1 MMAKWV
7 RSAGLPVIAMALA
20 ALAAPPRAG
29 ADELRIGFL
38 APVTGPL
45 AQIATDMT
53 NGFKMYLEDNKSDF
67 HGASVK
73 LIVADTQAK
82 PAAAVLQAEKLIK
95 QDHVDMLIGGVL
107 ASTGYALAPVS
118 TREKVLYISSIAAS
132 DDLTQRDADKYPY
145 FVRTGWS
152 SSQPSH
158 PFGEWAC
165 QNGIK
170 KVVTIAADYAF
181 GYEVVGGF
189 QKTFEACGGK
199 IVQKLWPPINTS
211 DFSPYVSAIKP
222 DSDAVFILAAGGV
235 GPLQLPR
242 QLQQAGI
249 IPQKRLIGSGTS
261 FDEFVLPQMG
271 DEVIGAVSPLQWS
284 AALQTPEAMAF
295 VKEYRA
301 KYGKVPSYFSESNY
315 TTALMIDDVM
325 KETQGKWPG
334 SEEFIK
340 KLTALKINAPRGP
353 VSFDDLRNPVQ
364 NIYIRK
370 VEKTELDGYPDAEL
384 WNVVSKTYPNVSQ
397 FWTLNK
403 ADYLKDPVYSRDY
416 PPCKNCE

>member
-1 MMAKWV
+1 MTVKWI
-7 RSAGLPVIAMALA
+7 RTAGLPAILAVLTALA
-20 ALAAPPRAG
+20 APRAG
-29 ADELRIGFL
+29 ADELSVGFL

-53 NGFKMYLEDNKSDF
+53 NGFKMYLDDHKDNF
-67 HGASVK
+67 HGATVK
-73 LIVADTQAK
+73 LIVGDTQAK
-82 PAAAVLQAEKLIK
+82 PPTAVLQAEKLIK
-95 QDHVDMLIGGVL
+95 QNHVNMLIGGVL
-107 ASTGYALAPVS
+107 ASTGYAVAPVS
-118 TREKVLYISSIAAS
+118 TREKVLYISSTAAS
-132 DDLTQRDADKYPY
+132 DDLTQRDAAKYPY

-189 QKTFEACGGK
+189 QNTFEQCGGK
-199 IVQKLWPPINTS
+199 IIQKLWPPLNTS
-211 DFSPYVSAIKP
+211 DFSPYVSSIKS
-222 DSDAVFILAAGGV
+222 DADAVFILAAGGV

-249 IPQKRLIGSGTS
+249 IPQKYLIGSGTS

-271 DEVIGAVSPLQWS
+271 DEVTGAVSPLQWS
-284 AALQTPEAMAF
+284 AALQTPEAIAF
-295 VKEYRA
+295 VKEYRT

-315 TTALMIDDVM
+315 TTALMIDKVM
-325 KETQGKWPG
+325 EETHGKWPG

-340 KLTALKINAPRGP
+340 KLTALKVDAPRGP
-353 VSFDDLRNPVQ
+353 VSFDALRNPVQ
-364 NIYIRK
+364 NVYLRK
-370 VEKTELDGYPDAEL
+370 VEKTKLDGYPNDEL
-384 WNVVSKTYPNVSQ
+384 WNVVFKTYPQVSQ
-397 FWTLNK
+397 FWTLNEE
-403 ADYLKDPVYSRDY
+403 AYLKQPVYSRDY
-416 PPCKNCE
+416 PPCKFCE